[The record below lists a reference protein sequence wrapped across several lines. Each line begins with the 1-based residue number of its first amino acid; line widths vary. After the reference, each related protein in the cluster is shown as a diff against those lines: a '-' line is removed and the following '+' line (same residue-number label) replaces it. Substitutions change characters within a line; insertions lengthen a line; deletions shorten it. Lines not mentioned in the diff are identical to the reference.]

1 MRSYDPDLLRK
12 EGTKVYIDSSSVKDN
27 AHSGWRCKTRI
38 VVAAVKEL
46 GSYACLKIKNL
57 SGRRGKIWGLLRGIV
72 FFKLF
77 ISDCLRGREHQA
89 GLQLSRFIHCIRSK

>member
-57 SGRRGKIWGLLRGIV
+57 SGRRGKIWGLLRGIG
-72 FFKLF
+72 FFYYLLV
-77 ISDCLRGREHQA
+77 IVYVVGSIRQGCSCQD
-89 GLQLSRFIHCIRSK
+89 LSIVSHP